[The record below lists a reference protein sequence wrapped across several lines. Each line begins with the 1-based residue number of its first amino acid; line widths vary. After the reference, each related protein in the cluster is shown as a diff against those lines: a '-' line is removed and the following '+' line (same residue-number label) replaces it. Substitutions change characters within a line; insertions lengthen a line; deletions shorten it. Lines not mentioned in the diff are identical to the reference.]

1 MQTGQRLSI
10 APLPE
15 QPHRLRAVRPRRW
28 TTRLFVG
35 LAMMWCAGQA
45 ATAAYPERPVHL
57 IVPFAAGG
65 FTDIAARVLA
75 QELSNQLGQ
84 PFVVENR
91 AGAGSTLGTDYVAKS
106 DPDGYTLALISSNH
120 VTSHYLY
127 KNLPY
132 DPLKSFTPIAKLADS
147 PYVLLVNANL
157 PVNNVNELVQLAKT
171 KTLNLGSS
179 GNGSTQHLMGA
190 LFMSKTGIKLS
201 HVPYRGSAQA
211 MQDLAAGFVETS
223 FAAISNSLAN
233 LQAGKIKALAVT
245 SKQRSPYLPDVPS
258 LDEAGVSGY
267 DAVVWLALVGPAGM
281 DPAVVDKLNHAA
293 QAGLSKPDAI
303 KALATAGVDVR
314 LSSPK
319 ELADY
324 MVQEEKLWGGLI
336 RSINLHID

>member
-1 MQTGQRLSI
+1 MQTDQRFGI
-10 APLPE
+10 VALP
-15 QPHRLRAVRPRRW
+15 PCRAMAASLRRW
-28 TTRLFVG
+28 LACSLAG
-35 LAMMWCAGQA
+35 LAMGCAGQA
-45 ATAAYPERPVHL
+45 AMAAYPERPVHL

-75 QELSNQLGQ
+75 QELSNQLKQ

-127 KNLPY
+127 KNLSY
-132 DPLKSFTPIAKLADS
+132 DPLKSFTPIAKVADS
-147 PYVLLVNANL
+147 PYVLLINANL
-157 PVNNVNELVQLAKT
+157 PVNNVSELVQLAKT

-233 LQAGKIKALAVT
+233 LQAGKIKALGVT

-258 LDEAGVSGY
+258 LDEAGVTGY

-281 DPAVVDKLNHAA
+281 DPAVVDQLNRAA
-293 QAGLSKPDAI
+293 QAGLSKPEAR
-303 KALATAGVDVR
+303 KALAAAGVDVR

-324 MVQEEKLWGGLI
+324 MVQEEKLWGDVI
-336 RSINLHID
+336 RDINLNID